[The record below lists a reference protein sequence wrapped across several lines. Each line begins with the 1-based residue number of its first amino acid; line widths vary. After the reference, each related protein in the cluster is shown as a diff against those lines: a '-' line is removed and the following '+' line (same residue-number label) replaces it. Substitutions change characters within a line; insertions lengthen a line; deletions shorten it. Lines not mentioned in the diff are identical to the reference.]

1 MEKMLTQRRV
11 GLQLS
16 DLPAFAFMISSI
28 LSRLRCRTSSSGPK
42 SETGARSQGL
52 RPQRLCPTETRSQ
65 AEPFQPAAPLWCPLV
80 VTVLSAKVV
89 RSFRLKVSSPFASG
103 KLAGP
108 SGVQNA
114 RQTAYSGDCRALL
127 KKSMSAHH
135 CRPFRPTLYR
145 HNVHLLARSCP
156 PECCHLGASLFGIA
170 KHAISGK
177 PQHSS
182 NPNAIARLF
191 Q

>member
-1 MEKMLTQRRV
+1 MLTQRRV

-16 DLPAFAFMISSI
+16 DLPAFAFMISSYYPGSDAAPPHPA
-28 LSRLRCRTSSSGPK
+28 LSPKQAPAHRDYVPRDYVPLRR
-42 SETGARSQGL
+42 GL
-52 RPQRLCPTETRSQ
+52 KLSL
-65 AEPFQPAAPLWCPLV
+65 FQPAAPLWCPLV

-182 NPNAIARLF
+182 NPNAIAGLF